1 MYYIY
6 FIIVLSNP
14 IPNLLLRKRDNTNK
28 NQQSSQEFKIS
39 INSIYNYILVSEDEE
54 KRSAMA
60 KILSGSSDDIED
72 TDLRRKSGNEKDIT
86 INATHKGEVKVRTY
100 EQSNR
105 TRSSSQP
112 FNEKR
117 DYTYSTD
124 SFSCI
129 FIYYL
134 ANGSAYGM
142 DRSDRYSIDKREN
155 EFRESETFDFSDDSI
170 RTSSASNVTDDIRL
184 IDNEQFELIKAQADI
199 ILKNI
204 AEQQKKKN
212 TKKYFNNIF
221 LEVL

>member
-1 MYYIY
+1 MPPEGDEVNYNPNNAPKQKDCIIY

-14 IPNLLLRKRDNTNK
+14 IPNLLLRKRDNLNK
-28 NQQSSQEFKIS
+28 NQSSQEFQMS

-60 KILSGSSDDIED
+60 KILSGSSGDIED
-72 TDLRRKSGNEKDIT
+72 TDLKRKSGSGKDIT

-124 SFSCI
+124 SYSCI
-129 FIYYL
+129 FIYYF
-134 ANGSAYGM
+134 SKWFWIWYG
-142 DRSDRYSIDKREN
+142 
-155 EFRESETFDFSDDSI
+155 
-170 RTSSASNVTDDIRL
+170 
-184 IDNEQFELIKAQADI
+184 
-199 ILKNI
+199 
-204 AEQQKKKN
+204 
-212 TKKYFNNIF
+212 
-221 LEVL
+221 

>member
-1 MYYIY
+1 
-6 FIIVLSNP
+6 
-14 IPNLLLRKRDNTNK
+14 
-28 NQQSSQEFKIS
+28 
-39 INSIYNYILVSEDEE
+39 
-54 KRSAMA
+54 
-60 KILSGSSDDIED
+60 
-72 TDLRRKSGNEKDIT
+72 
-86 INATHKGEVKVRTY
+86 
-100 EQSNR
+100 
-105 TRSSSQP
+105 
-112 FNEKR
+112 
-117 DYTYSTD
+117 
-124 SFSCI
+124 
-129 FIYYL
+129 
-134 ANGSAYGM
+134 M